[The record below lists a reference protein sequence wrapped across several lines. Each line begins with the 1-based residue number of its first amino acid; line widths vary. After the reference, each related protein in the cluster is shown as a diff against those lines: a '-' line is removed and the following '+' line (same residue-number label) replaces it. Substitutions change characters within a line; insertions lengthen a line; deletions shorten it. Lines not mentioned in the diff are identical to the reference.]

1 MNAGRFA
8 ERVAGG
14 WNDVA
19 WPVLAGASTA
29 VGLLGLSSTYGLLG
43 LTLIPAGLWVFG
55 AVTVY
60 GVLSESGVGLG
71 RAVRLARN
79 GTLVIVVLM
88 GWLLLFERAG
98 WIPVAVLAAT
108 SPPVTERAARVCR
121 RRWSELT
128 ELGNSAVPPDQAAVD
143 RRFDQIVAD
152 LESDPSWRSEDH

>member
-43 LTLIPAGLWVFG
+43 LTLISAGLWVFG

-71 RAVRLARN
+71 SRGS
-79 GTLVIVVLM
+79 GTAP
-88 GWLLLFERAG
+88 ERRIEG
-98 WIPVAVLAAT
+98 GP
-108 SPPVTERAARVCR
+108 R
-121 RRWSELT
+121 R
-128 ELGNSAVPPDQAAVD
+128 D
-143 RRFDQIVAD
+143 RRGGDAGPGNRPIAHARR
-152 LESDPSWRSEDH
+152 PRGGGPRSRYRSLTDRPPA